1 MSVTFSLLFRDQL
14 ISIAGVPSF
23 YHLSS
28 SSHLIVQ
35 TITLLDNLAPIVPP
49 PPPNK
54 EQSLSQALQS
64 IPIPNPFKSRRPRLP
79 RPISIY
85 DVRREDD
92 GRIALGNEVNVG
104 KLPDPLG
111 TICHASQH
119 GNIVI
124 SWTDNQIWVH
134 GLEGGAIVHKKTL
147 DILDIVD
154 VRIIGEEWVAVF
166 TDVRNIVL
174 EPPSLPTLHR
184 LNVIIS
190 TLLCYWGYQKPTIP

>member
-1 MSVTFSLLFRDQL
+1 MLLRRHL
-14 ISIAGVPSF
+14 IPIAGVPFF

-35 TITLLDNLAPIVPP
+35 TVTLLDNLAPIVPP

-85 DVRREDD
+85 DVRREND

-111 TICHASQH
+111 TIYHTSQH

-124 SWTDNQIWVH
+124 SWINNQIRVC
-134 GLEGGAIVHKKTL
+134 GLEDGAIVLKKTL

-154 VRIIGEEWVAVF
+154 VRIVGEEWIAVF
-166 TDVRNIVL
+166 TDVRNIIL
-174 EPPSLPTLHR
+174 DPSSHPTLHR
-184 LNVIIS
+184 LNVNIS
-190 TLLCYWGYQKPTIP
+190 TPLCY